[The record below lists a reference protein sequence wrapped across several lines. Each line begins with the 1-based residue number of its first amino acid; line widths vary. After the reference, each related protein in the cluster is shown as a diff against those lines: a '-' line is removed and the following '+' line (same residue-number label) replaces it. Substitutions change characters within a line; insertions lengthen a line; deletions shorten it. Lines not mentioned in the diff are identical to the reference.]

1 MLNHRRAVSRSS
13 GRLGIQVLAPRGTV
27 HAQVQDFMMQ
37 GGQGWGREVLALPEC
52 AAELSS
58 AGLLVW
64 WDPSPILMTACSRH
78 VLWCMRF

>member
-1 MLNHRRAVSRSS
+1 MPV
-13 GRLGIQVLAPRGTV
+13 
-27 HAQVQDFMMQ
+27 QVQDFMMQ

-64 WDPSPILMTACSRH
+64 
-78 VLWCMRF
+78 